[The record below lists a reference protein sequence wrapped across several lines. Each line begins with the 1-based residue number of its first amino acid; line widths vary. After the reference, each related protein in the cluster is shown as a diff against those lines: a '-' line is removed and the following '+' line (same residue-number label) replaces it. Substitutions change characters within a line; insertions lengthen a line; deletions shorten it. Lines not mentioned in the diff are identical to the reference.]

1 MADSM
6 PRVLVCD
13 DETFFREAIRDVLSE
28 EQLEVVEAV
37 DGETAI
43 ELASDPEATMRTV
56 CSYLGKPYEEI
67 HSVPTVGGKP
77 VVVKT
82 SSHETKKVFREVK
95 PWWDGLTLR
104 EKFLVPL
111 SRLLLRIRRIF
122 PDRSVSAG
130 YFAETLSA

>member
-1 MADSM
+1 
-6 PRVLVCD
+6 
-13 DETFFREAIRDVLSE
+13 
-28 EQLEVVEAV
+28 
-37 DGETAI
+37 
-43 ELASDPEATMRTV
+43 MRTV

-104 EKFLVPL
+104 EKILVPL

-122 PDRSVSAG
+122 GGPGQPWLGNYEDLCQDLVKARARHLEDYWKGPDSSEAH
-130 YFAETLSA
+130 